1 MSFKATQYIWHNGH
15 FVPWQDARIHVLSHG
30 LHYGSSVFE
39 GIRAYATPKG
49 TAIFRLTDH
58 LERMYE
64 SARIHRMRIPY
75 ALGDLHEACRQI
87 VRNNRL
93 TRGAYL
99 RPIAY
104 RGMIGY
110 SLAPNPD
117 APVEVAIAA
126 TEMSAFLGNEALE
139 KGVDACIS
147 SWQRPAANTLPVSA
161 KAGGNYLNSQQ
172 ISMEA
177 ARHGYHEGIALNVD
191 GMLSEGGGENL
202 FLVKKGVLYTPP
214 TGAAILAGITRDSI
228 LHLAR
233 QLGYEVRE
241 QAMPREALYV
251 CDEAFFTGTACE
263 ITPIRSIDGLQIGNG
278 GRGPITAEI
287 QDAFFGL
294 FNGSTHDAWGWLEH
308 VGGGEI
314 EVHHDLATA
323 LA

>member
-15 FVPWQDARIHVLSHG
+15 FVPWQDAKVHVLAHG

-49 TAIFRLTDH
+49 TAIFRLGDH
-58 LERMYE
+58 LERLYE

-75 ALGDLHEACRQI
+75 RLAELHEACRQI

-104 RGMIGY
+104 RGMVGY
-110 SLAPNPD
+110 SLAPDPN

-126 TEMSAFLGNEALE
+126 TEMAAFLGNEAIE
-139 KGVDACIS
+139 KGVDACVS

-191 GMLSEGGGENL
+191 GMLAEGGGENL
-202 FLVKKGVLYTPP
+202 FLVKRGVLYTPP
-214 TGAAILAGITRDSI
+214 TGAAILAGITRDSV
-228 LHLAR
+228 LQLAR

-263 ITPIRSIDGLQIGNG
+263 ITPIRSIDGLQIGEG

-294 FNGSTHDAWGWLEH
+294 FNGSTHDAWGWLDQ

-314 EVHHDLATA
+314 EVAHDLAAA

>member
-1 MSFKATQYIWHNGH
+1 MANNTSTSSAVLKADRVWMDGKL
-15 FVPWQDARIHVLSHG
+15 VPWESAQVHVMTHA
-30 LHYGSSVFE
+30 LHYGSGVFE

-147 SWQRPAANTLPVSA
+147 SWQRPAANPLPVSA

-202 FLVKKGVLYTPP
+202 FLVKDGVLYTP
-214 TGAAILAGITRDSI
+214 ALAHSVLSGITRDSVI
-228 LHLAR
+228 QLVGADTRKLA
-233 QLGYEVRE
+233 YEELRDADEVF
-241 QAMPREALYV
+241 V
-251 CDEAFFTGTACE
+251 CGTAAEVLPISELDGRRYGELLTRE
-263 ITPIRSIDGLQIGNG
+263 IAAHYQRAV
-278 GRGPITAEI
+278 RGE
-287 QDAFFGL
+287 DASRL
-294 FNGSTHDAWGWLEH
+294 GWLSH
-308 VGGGEI
+308 V
-314 EVHHDLATA
+314 
-323 LA
+323 

>member
-15 FVPWQDARIHVLSHG
+15 FVPWQDAKIHVLSHG

-75 ALGDLHEACRQI
+75 SLGDLHEACRQI

-93 TRGAYL
+93 TKGAYL

-110 SLAPNPD
+110 SLAPDPD

-126 TEMSAFLGNEALE
+126 TEMAAFLGNEALE
-139 KGVDACIS
+139 K
-147 SWQRPAANTLPVSA
+147 
-161 KAGGNYLNSQQ
+161 
-172 ISMEA
+172 
-177 ARHGYHEGIALNVD
+177 
-191 GMLSEGGGENL
+191 EGGGENL
-202 FLVKKGVLYTPP
+202 FLVKMGVLYTPP

-228 LHLAR
+228 LQLGR

-241 QAMPREALYV
+241 QALPREALYV

-314 EVHHDLATA
+314 EVQHDLAAA

>member
-15 FVPWQDARIHVLSHG
+15 FVPWQEAKVHVLAHG

-49 TAIFRLTDH
+49 TAIFRLSDH
-58 LERMYE
+58 LERLYE
-64 SARIHRMRIPY
+64 SARIHRMHIPY
-75 ALGDLHEACRQI
+75 RRAELHEACRQI

-104 RGMIGY
+104 RGMVGY
-110 SLAPNPD
+110 SLAPDPN

-126 TEMSAFLGNEALE
+126 TEMAAFLGNEAIE
-139 KGVDACIS
+139 NGVDACIS

-202 FLVKKGVLYTPP
+202 FLVKRGVLYTPP

-228 LHLAR
+228 LQIAR

-263 ITPIRSIDGLQIGNG
+263 ITPIRSIDGLTIGEG
-278 GRGPITAEI
+278 ARGPITREL

-294 FNGSTHDAWGWLEH
+294 FNGNTHDAWGWLDH

-314 EVHHDLATA
+314 EVEHDLATA